1 MWWLRNS
8 VWVGCVS
15 SGVVVRFIL
24 LPSPDSVAPKALFST
39 FSNRERGQTKRIEK
53 IRHQEGTEGEKG

>member
-1 MWWLRNS
+1 MCSIIGDGYSCGGDAVCGGSESS

-39 FSNRERGQTKRIEK
+39 FSNRERDI
-53 IRHQEGTEGEKG
+53 